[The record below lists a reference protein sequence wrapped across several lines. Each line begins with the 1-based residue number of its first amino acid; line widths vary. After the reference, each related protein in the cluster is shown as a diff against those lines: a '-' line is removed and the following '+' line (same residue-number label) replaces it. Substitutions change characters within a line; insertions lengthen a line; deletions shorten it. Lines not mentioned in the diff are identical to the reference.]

1 MRRFAALAAAWLAL
15 FTGQAG
21 AQPVPDA
28 QEHEVKAAFLYK
40 FPAFIEW
47 PSRPA
52 PEVPFV
58 IAVIGAPAVA
68 ETLRGLAKGRQHNGR
83 PIEIREV
90 PDAQA
95 VNGAHVVFLGAAAA
109 TRLPGLVRALAGAP
123 TLIVSESAGALEQ
136 GSMINF
142 VISDTRVR
150 FDVAID
156 NADACGLRI
165 SSRLLAVARNVRG
178 GRP

>member
-21 AQPVPDA
+21 AQPLPDA

-40 FPAFIEW
+40 FPAFVEW

-58 IAVIGAPAVA
+58 IAVMGAPQVA
-68 ETLRGLAKGRQHNGR
+68 ETLRGLAEGRRHNGR
-83 PIEIREV
+83 AIEIREPV
-90 PDAQA
+90 DSQG
-95 VNGAHVVFLGAAAA
+95 VNGAHMVFVGAAVAA
-109 TRLPGLVRALAGAP
+109 RLPGLARALAGAP
-123 TLIVSESAGALEQ
+123 TLIVSESAGGLDQ

-142 VISDTRVR
+142 VISDARVR
-150 FDVAID
+150 FDVAVD
-156 NADACGLRI
+156 NADARGLRI